1 MSNPPAGAPAS
12 SAEGANQLAAAFEH
26 ELSLASRS
34 VHADDYINNHQAVA
48 PPLHVS
54 TTFRYASDPDQ
65 LSFMSN
71 INVRTQVFA
80 FYDTIFPFGYTNTP
94 TPATLLDHYPSLPLV
109 TPPVPDGHKHGPY
122 CPPLTL
128 LLSNQLSS
136 RPRLTIRTSTR
147 ATAGPTRPV
156 WRRS

>member
-1 MSNPPAGAPAS
+1 MSKPPAGAPAS

-71 INVRTQVFA
+71 INVCTRSFHSLDSTFLA
-80 FYDTIFPFGYTNTP
+80 LLLEHTNTGH
-94 TPATLLDHYPSLPLV
+94 PA
-109 TPPVPDGHKHGPY
+109 
-122 CPPLTL
+122 
-128 LLSNQLSS
+128 
-136 RPRLTIRTSTR
+136 
-147 ATAGPTRPV
+147 
-156 WRRS
+156 